1 MGLFCVKQEC
11 PLGKSFVPK
20 TLYAAY
26 IILSDRVTWAKNDVN
41 FQKVKRSKKGKVLSN
56 QEASVFVSF
65 AGMRT
70 DVTVNEEVLRRI
82 FGSFGQISEVAIRL
96 SLIDKL
102 TFVRKGYA
110 FIRYEVS
117 SDGVMSAVNAAK
129 VMHNTVRDDV
139 HFHVEI
145 SRILASNL
153 QSLTSRNSN
162 SSKFDNRRSDSSI
175 NNFPVS
181 RSYGSGPLQHD
192 PFGSNNDFPFHEQS
206 FDHEEYSHFPKDF
219 APFESPTEYPQSVFR
234 DAKVPMMDH
243 SFYNHPSS
251 SSSHNPPN
259 LSNYPALGH
268 SSSHQPY
275 HRPQNHFAGMN
286 GVRMNDRMN
295 DHHFDGIPPSSSMN
309 SFASSTS
316 SISSSFSST
325 FSY

>member
-1 MGLFCVKQEC
+1 
-11 PLGKSFVPK
+11 
-20 TLYAAY
+20 
-26 IILSDRVTWAKNDVN
+26 LSNEKLRVTWAKNDVN
-41 FQKVKRSKKGKVLSN
+41 IQKVKRSKRGKVLSN

-82 FGSFGQISEVAIRL
+82 FGSFGRISEVAIRL

-117 SDGVMSAVNAAK
+117 SDGVMAAVNAAK

-153 QSLTSRNSN
+153 QSLTSKNSN
-162 SSKFDNRRSDSSI
+162 HKYDNRRND
-175 NNFPVS
+175 FP
-181 RSYGSGPLQHD
+181 
-192 PFGSNNDFPFHEQS
+192 SNNNLQAPRNFGNGPMQQDSFRSSDDFPFHEQL
-206 FDHEEYSHFPKDF
+206 FEQEEYSSFPKDY
-219 APFESPTEYPQSVFR
+219 APFEPLMEYPQTVFR
-234 DAKVPMMDH
+234 DAKLMDH
-243 SFYNHPSS
+243 SIFNHPSS
-251 SSSHNPPN
+251 MHTSNP
-259 LSNYPALGH
+259 SNHTGLGY
-268 SSSHQPY
+268 SSHQPY
-275 HRPQNHFAGMN
+275 HRPQNHFVAMN
-286 GVRMNDRMN
+286 SGRMNE
-295 DHHFDGIPPSSSMN
+295 HHFDGIPASSSTN
-309 SFASSTS
+309 SFSSSTS